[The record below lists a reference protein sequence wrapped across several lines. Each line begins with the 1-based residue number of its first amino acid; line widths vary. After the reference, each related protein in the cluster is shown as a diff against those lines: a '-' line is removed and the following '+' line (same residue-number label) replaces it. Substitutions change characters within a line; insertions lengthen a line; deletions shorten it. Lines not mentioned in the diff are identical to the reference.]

1 MTLQADI
8 QSLVSKFATDLE
20 ALVRNAAV
28 GAVRSALG
36 SEGAPSRPAAVVRRA
51 LVKAGPKPKPTTKP
65 VAKTAAKPVVKALAK
80 PAAKP
85 VAKPE
90 TKGAPLRANKRIRRS
105 PAELAATADQIA
117 SYVKANPNSGAEQIK
132 KALGIADNQWQ
143 GPLGLLL
150 DGKRLL
156 ARGEKR
162 ATTYNIAGASSAGN
176 VVLLK
181 RK

>member
-1 MTLQADI
+1 MVRAHMTLQAEI
-8 QSLVSKFATDLE
+8 QSLVSKFANDLE
-20 ALVRNAAV
+20 ALVRSAAV

-36 SEGAPSRPAAVVRRA
+36 SEGAAPRAAVVLKRS
-51 LVKAGPKPKPTTKP
+51 G
-65 VAKTAAKPVVKALAK
+65 AKPASKANVAPKALAPKVKLTVKAK
-80 PAAKP
+80 PAA
-85 VAKPE
+85 AR
-90 TKGAPLRANKRIRRS
+90 GQKRVRRT

-117 SYVKANPNSGAEQIK
+117 TYVKANPNSRAEQIK

-162 ATTYNIAGASSAGN
+162 ATTYNLAGASSAGN

>member
-20 ALVRNAAV
+20 ALVRSAAV

-36 SEGAPSRPAAVVRRA
+36 SEGVGPRAAVAVKRA
-51 LVKAGPKPKPTTKP
+51 SAQPGPKPKSKSSTKLF
-65 VAKTAAKPVVKALAK
+65 AKTK
-80 PAAKP
+80 PAA
-85 VAKPE
+85 AR
-90 TKGAPLRANKRIRRS
+90 GAKRIRRT

-117 SYVKANPNSGAEQIK
+117 AYVKANPNSRAEQIK
-132 KALGIADNQWQ
+132 KALNIADNQWQ
-143 GPLGLLL
+143 GPIGLLL

-156 ARGEKR
+156 SRGEKR
-162 ATTYNIAGASSAGN
+162 ATTYNLAGASSAGN

>member
-51 LVKAGPKPKPTTKP
+51 PVKPGPKPKPTTKP
-65 VAKTAAKPVVKALAK
+65 VAKTAAKPVVKAL
-80 PAAKP
+80 AKP